1 MLIEKEYDM
10 NRKTDVMKLND
21 AFVFVHVNPSSAPP
35 YSDVITY
42 VMPHLLLYSIERDF
56 Y

>member
-10 NRKTDVMKLND
+10 NRTIDVIKLND
-21 AFVFVHVNPSSAPP
+21 AFDVVHVNPSSAPP
-35 YSDVITY
+35 SCDVIND
-42 VMPHLLLYSIERDF
+42 VMPHLLLYSRERDI